1 MDYLR
6 VQVDDDDC
14 NDYYEGPIRSEF
26 ESDDSNDEDN
36 PRNDY
41 PDEESS
47 EDDEHENRSS
57 NDQSEHDELENR
69 SPSHQSEQENY
80 MYEEDVV
87 DDDEEGDWRW
97 EYR

>member
-1 MDYLR
+1 M
-6 VQVDDDDC
+6 
-14 NDYYEGPIRSEF
+14 SA
-26 ESDDSNDEDN
+26 STDEDN

-69 SPSHQSEQENY
+69 SPSHKSEQENY
-80 MYEEDVV
+80 MYEEDIV